1 MPSLIAFA
9 THWGSKYGGINSFN
23 TDFLTAFGNA
33 YPNNV
38 QVICM
43 VIDANDDEIAQAKKN
58 NVVLVKLPY
67 LPQGKVF
74 TDKHA
79 EAAIAELTNQS
90 IQFDPKNTVW
100 LGHDRISGEAA
111 ITAAKKG
118 GRSALIHHM
127 SYDSY
132 EAFAED
138 SQSAKSKTEIQKSL
152 FTQADLVLA
161 VGSFLHRALADMLDK
176 PKEEIHLIIPG
187 LANIEPRKTTP
198 SIFTAFLS
206 GRLSNDAAKIK
217 QGYLG
222 VAGFAMSIANANKQ
236 NTPNNLV
243 RNPKLLL
250 RGVDFESC
258 QNYSQ
263 NPSINSI
270 NTETELQEFA
280 EKYATGRI
288 NLHTLPF
295 TQDRDELYDDL
306 KSASVALMPSWH
318 EGFGLV
324 AWEAIAA
331 GVPLIISKGSGV
343 YEFLDDLFKTNL
355 VEAIK
360 VDGSSQHPFFNDKD
374 LDEVAKAITR
384 IAQEPEK
391 FRKRA
396 MELRDQLSVYTWED
410 CVEKVANYFA
420 WEVKKNTI
428 TTDMVIAPTNTPE
441 NLQES
446 FKKQKFEQNLDLHP
460 TAQQALAIANLI
472 GGWDEKNQ
480 ADIEIISPLLDEDYD
495 NWVKKIREILILPN
509 SPITFENG
517 QQWKIT
523 ERKQLFDL
531 LGDRLFDEHLTNFKN
546 CAVTVL
552 KEHDPKFELSVDK
565 RYAAGIYEKILRY
578 SPNLRKSI
586 AEGLALIGNHPDNL
600 KNCSPNCRDGIAT
613 LTIREIFENADW
625 LLWGSINNV
634 LPILA
639 EAAPK
644 EFLNIVEKSL
654 KQSICPFD
662 ELFQQESD
670 GFAGENYLTGL
681 LWALE
686 TLAWEEIFLVRV
698 CSILGELAMHDP
710 GGKWSNRPA
719 NSLTTILL
727 PWCPRTMASVK
738 KRKTVLRILKR
749 DFPTVAW
756 ILLLSLLPNQHSISF
771 GTRKPSWRN
780 SISNNFEKDVDSDEY
795 FDQISF
801 YAELAVEMANNN
813 VPKLAELIAHLN
825 NLTNPAFEQFLE
837 HLRSETICNLPENE
851 RLPLWTKLK
860 KFVAKHKRFSNAEW
874 SLNSDLV
881 LEIENVI
888 TKLAPHNPLNLH
900 CSLFDNH
907 YLDSYEENN
916 DFETQ
921 QQKIENIRQ
930 QAVQEVFNFGNME
943 AIFNFVES
951 VSKPRLVGYYFSVI
965 ADEKIDSILLPSF
978 LNDFDNG
985 KISQFLN
992 GYILNKQ
999 NKYGWEWA
1007 DNFDK
1012 SNWSISQIAQFLN
1025 YLPFSEN
1032 TWIRV
1037 SKWLKN
1043 HEKEYWTT
1051 TNADPYRS
1059 EKDCDLSIA
1068 VERLIEF
1075 SRFHEAIDCLCKMR
1089 HENRFDNARTIKA
1102 LLLSINSIN
1111 STKISHQID
1120 AIHITE
1126 LIEALQN
1133 DENTNSDDL
1142 FKVEWA
1148 YLSLLDQY
1156 HGLSPKLLANRLGS
1170 DPEFFCELIRR
1181 IYYSKNECESNQNF
1195 TSQQEKNI
1203 VSNGRDLLEKWK
1215 KPPGMQQDN
1224 SFCGDKFIQWFEYVK
1239 KSCIESGHLDSA
1251 LWHIGRVLFYAPP
1264 DIDTE
1269 LWINEI
1275 AANALNAEDTE
1286 KMRNGFRNEAFNS
1299 RGVHVIDPTGK
1310 PELNLAEKYKQKA
1323 DDVEN
1328 HGFQRFA
1335 TTLRNLSETYEH
1347 EAKQIIAQYKNFT
1360 ITQTGE

>member
-33 YPNNV
+33 YPNDV

-67 LPQGKVF
+67 LPQDKVF

-79 EAAIAELTNQS
+79 DAAITELTNQS
-90 IQFDPKNTVW
+90 VHFDSENTVW
-100 LGHDRISGEAA
+100 LGHDRISGGAA
-111 ITAAKKG
+111 IAAAKKG

-670 GFAGENYLTGL
+670 GFGGENYLTGL

-686 TLAWEEIFLVRV
+686 TLAWEEMFLVRV
-698 CSILGELAMHDP
+698 CSILGELATHDP
-710 GGKWSNRPA
+710 GGKWSNRPD
-719 NSLTTILL
+719 NSLMTILL
-727 PWCPRTMASVK
+727 PWFPQTMAPVT
-738 KRKTVLRILKR
+738 KRKAALRILKR
-749 DFPTVAW
+749 EFPSVAW
-756 ILLLSLLPNQHSISF
+756 NLLLNLLNQRSILHV
-771 GTRKPSWRN
+771 TQQKPSFRN
-780 SISNNFEKDVDSDEY
+780 SIPDNFEKNVNTDEY

-801 YAELAVEMANNN
+801 YAELVVEMASNS
-813 VPKLAELIAHLN
+813 VPRLTKLISHLN
-825 NLTNPAFEQFLE
+825 NFSNPAFEQFLK
-837 HLRSETICNLPENE
+837 HLKSENIYNLPENE
-851 RLPLWTKLK
+851 RLPLWTELN
-860 KFVAKHKRFSNAEW
+860 KFVVNHKRFSNAEW
-874 SLNSDLV
+874 ALSSDLI
-881 LEIENVI
+881 LDIENVI
-888 TKLAPHNPLNLH
+888 TKLAPQNPLNLYRQ
-900 CSLFDNH
+900 LFETSYSD
-907 YLDSYEENN
+907 LYEENN
-916 DFETQ
+916 DWQ
-921 QQKIENIRQ
+921 SMQQKIETNRQ
-930 QAVQEVFNFGNME
+930 QAIQKIFDFGNID
-943 AIFNFVES
+943 AIFHLVES
-951 VSKPRLVGYYFSVI
+951 VHAPWLVGRYFSFI
-965 ADEKIDSILLPSF
+965 ADEKIDAVLLPSF
-978 LNDFDNG
+978 LENSNK
-985 KISQFLN
+985 KIIQFLN
-992 GYILNKQ
+992 NYILNKQ
-999 NKYGWEWA
+999 NKYGWEWV

-1012 SNWSISQIAQFLN
+1012 SNWSISQITQFLN
-1025 YLPFSEN
+1025 CLPFSED
-1032 TWIRV
+1032 TWIRA
-1037 SKWLKN
+1037 SEWLKN
-1043 HEKEYWTT
+1043 YEQEYWTT
-1051 TNADPYRS
+1051 TNADPYQS
-1059 EKDCDLSIA
+1059 GKDCNLSIA
-1068 VERLIEF
+1068 VDQLIEF
-1075 SRFHEAIDCLCKMR
+1075 HRFHEAIDCLCKMLR
-1089 HENRFDNARTIKA
+1089 ENQFDNARTIKS
-1102 LLLSINSIN
+1102 LLLAIN
-1111 STKISHQID
+1111 STKISRQVD
-1120 AIHITE
+1120 TIHITE

-1148 YLSLLDQY
+1148 YLPLLDQY
-1156 HGLSPKLLANRLGS
+1156 HGLSPKLLVNRLGA
-1170 DPEFFCELIRR
+1170 DPEFFCELMRR
-1181 IYYSKNECESNQNF
+1181 IYRSTHETEEQEQQL
-1195 TSQQEKNI
+1195 SQSEKNI
-1203 VSNGRDLLEKWK
+1203 ALNGYNLLKKWK

-1224 SFCGDKFIQWFEYVK
+1224 SFCGDEFIKWFEYVK

-1251 LWHIGRVLFYAPP
+1251 LSHIGHVLFYAPP
-1264 DIDTE
+1264 DMNTE

-1275 AANALNAEDTE
+1275 AANVLNAEDAE
-1286 KMRNGFRNEAFNS
+1286 KMRNGFWNEAFNS
-1299 RGVHVIDPTGK
+1299 RGTHIVDPTGQ
-1310 PELNLAEKYKQKA
+1310 PEFNLSEKYKQKA

-1335 TTLRNLSETYEH
+1335 TTLRNLSETYERD
-1347 EAKQIIAQYKNFT
+1347 AKQIIAQYKNFT
-1360 ITQTGE
+1360 NTQTGE